1 MVYSAKW
8 SFLFYDFFFFKI
20 QKDLQFTPI
29 KCSPAQHRL
38 SSRKFPQKLEE
49 STDQEMSSVNK
60 FLVKKKIRR
69 MRIYSFPRKK
79 NNFFWLLVLI
89 LNWPVLDRKSE
100 RHRTLHHF
108 MYYTRIPCTSRRQW
122 TPTSSNSRSSKN
134 RQINPITLESADG
147 KEFI

>member
-60 FLVKKKIRR
+60 FLVKKKKEGWEFTA
-69 MRIYSFPRKK
+69 SQEKK
-79 NNFFWLLVLI
+79 IIFFGCSYWFWIGLYWIVNQNDTGLYII
-89 LNWPVLDRKSE
+89 LCTILAYPAPQGGSE
-100 RHRTLHHF
+100 LLHHL
-108 MYYTRIPCTSRRQW
+108 TADHQRI
-122 TPTSSNSRSSKN
+122 
-134 RQINPITLESADG
+134 G
-147 KEFI
+147 KSIRLL

>member
-60 FLVKKKIRR
+60 FLVKKKKEDENLQLPKKKKWFFLVA
-69 MRIYSFPRKK
+69 RI
-79 NNFFWLLVLI
+79 
-89 LNWPVLDRKSE
+89 DSE
-100 RHRTLHHF
+100 LAC
-108 MYYTRIPCTSRRQW
+108 IGS
-122 TPTSSNSRSSKN
+122 
-134 RQINPITLESADG
+134 
-147 KEFI
+147 

>member
-1 MVYSAKW
+1 MI
-8 SFLFYDFFFFKI
+8 FFFFKI

-60 FLVKKKIRR
+60 FLVKKKRR

>member
-60 FLVKKKIRR
+60 FLVKKKRR